1 MYSNIL
7 SQTLYAAAYHDDY
20 SFIGQHGVPS
30 TLTATTVS
38 GFPIDATI
46 GHGLQ
51 TGSATAILGN
61 DSVTGYTYSAMY
73 YDSRYRV
80 AQVRATD
87 HTGGTCTTC
96 TAYSYTGRP
105 VNVKAMRTKSGT
117 GTTTVD
123 NAYTYDGADR
133 AASHTFSVT
142 HGVPPATAVFNY
154 TYDALGRLTGTSRPT
169 SVGNVAYTYDLHGW
183 LTGITTG
190 SFSEELFYAGG
201 PGTPRWNGSISAVR
215 WRSDEY
221 YPKRGYK
228 FTYDTAGRMTQAMY
242 GEGDNITGSGRFR
255 ENVQYDAHGN
265 VTAVTRY
272 GKTSSNGYGVMDNLT
287 MTYDGNRL
295 TGVSET
301 ASDYDAYGSF
311 EYKRKNG
318 SEYIYNANGSLVADR
333 SRGIAYITYDLNG
346 NPQAIY
352 FMNGNEIRYTY
363 SAAGEKL
370 RVRYYVAVPNVTRE
384 FGVKPSGST
393 DGQVMCV
400 THSDYLLGGMLTMKN
415 NLPDMVLFDG
425 GYAKA
430 TRLGDTTY
438 GFTLN
443 YYNRDHLGN
452 VREVVNANSGVLQV
466 TNYYPFGAPYADPA
480 AAVDASLQPYKY
492 NGKELETMHGLNTYD
507 YGARQYN
514 PIVGRWD
521 RMDPLCEK
529 YYDISPYAYCHGDP
543 LNFIDPD
550 GRDLILHGDS
560 TNISNSL
567 EQIQNGAG
575 EGISIYYS
583 DADSNLKY
591 QISDGYDT
599 SLLSEQAK
607 LLIKIIDNHNII
619 VNINAISRNE
629 LGDGRWFVAGGFL
642 GNEVMDNGT
651 IIANQVIN
659 PRQLAIM
666 DEAGSP
672 GQNIFHEISES
683 YNGAELRLQG
693 VDSSNLY
700 NAAHKTAMPQTE
712 LKGGFFN
719 FTGNYSD
726 TFIPISNSYKY
737 FVQTQQGIK
746 VLYNIDLLIK
756 KY

>member
-1 MYSNIL
+1 MKKNGKKEK
-7 SQTLYAAAYHDDY
+7 
-20 SFIGQHGVPS
+20 GQ
-30 TLTATTVS
+30 
-38 GFPIDATI
+38 
-46 GHGLQ
+46 
-51 TGSATAILGN
+51 
-61 DSVTGYTYSAMY
+61 
-73 YDSRYRV
+73 
-80 AQVRATD
+80 
-87 HTGGTCTTC
+87 
-96 TAYSYTGRP
+96 
-105 VNVKAMRTKSGT
+105 
-117 GTTTVD
+117 
-123 NAYTYDGADR
+123 
-133 AASHTFSVT
+133 
-142 HGVPPATAVFNY
+142 
-154 TYDALGRLTGTSRPT
+154 
-169 SVGNVAYTYDLHGW
+169 
-183 LTGITTG
+183 
-190 SFSEELFYAGG
+190 
-201 PGTPRWNGSISAVR
+201 NGS
-215 WRSDEY
+215 
-221 YPKRGYK
+221 
-228 FTYDTAGRMTQAMY
+228 
-242 GEGDNITGSGRFR
+242 
-255 ENVQYDAHGN
+255 
-265 VTAVTRY
+265 VTRY
-272 GKTSSNGYGVMDNLT
+272 
-287 MTYDGNRL
+287 
-295 TGVSET
+295 
-301 ASDYDAYGSF
+301 
-311 EYKRKNG
+311 
-318 SEYIYNANGSLVADR
+318 I
-333 SRGIAYITYDLNG
+333 
-346 NPQAIY
+346 
-352 FMNGNEIRYTY
+352 Y

-370 RVRYYVAVPNVTRE
+370 RVTYLTAVPNITVPIGTARE
-384 FGVKPSGST
+384 LAPSEILAADST
-393 DGQVMCV
+393 
-400 THSDYLLGGMLTMKN
+400 DYLLGGTLTMKN
-415 NLPDMVLFDG
+415 GRIDRYLFDE
-425 GYAKA
+425 GYCQAV
-430 TRLGDTTY
+430 RSIFNPNQD
-438 GFTLN
+438 GFTF
-443 YYNRDHLGN
+443 YYYDRDHLGS
-452 VREVVNANSGVLQV
+452 VRQV
-466 TNYYPFGAPYADPA
+466 IEAEGTDQGTIVQKMNYYPSG
-480 AAVDASLQPYKY
+480 LQFCNNVTDSDVQPRRY
-492 NGKELETMHGLNTYD
+492 NGKEYDKMHGLNTYD

>member
-1 MYSNIL
+1 MRHPQRL
-7 SQTLYAAAYHDDY
+7 PPRGHAHAEERPA
-20 SFIGQHGVPS
+20 
-30 TLTATTVS
+30 
-38 GFPIDATI
+38 
-46 GHGLQ
+46 GHGTLRRGLRQGDAPWRHDIRLHAQLLQ
-51 TGSATAILGN
+51 QGPLRQRPRGGECRQRCGAGDELLPLRRALRRPGGSG
-61 DSVTGYTYSAMY
+61 
-73 YDSRYRV
+73 
-80 AQVRATD
+80 
-87 HTGGTCTTC
+87 
-96 TAYSYTGRP
+96 
-105 VNVKAMRTKSGT
+105 
-117 GTTTVD
+117 
-123 NAYTYDGADR
+123 
-133 AASHTFSVT
+133 
-142 HGVPPATAVFNY
+142 
-154 TYDALGRLTGTSRPT
+154 GRLPAAVQVQRQG
-169 SVGNVAYTYDLHGW
+169 
-183 LTGITTG
+183 
-190 SFSEELFYAGG
+190 AGDD
-201 PGTPRWNGSISAVR
+201 
-215 WRSDEY
+215 DEY
-221 YPKRGYK
+221 
-228 FTYDTAGRMTQAMY
+228 D
-242 GEGDNITGSGRFR
+242 
-255 ENVQYDAHGN
+255 
-265 VTAVTRY
+265 
-272 GKTSSNGYGVMDNLT
+272 
-287 MTYDGNRL
+287 
-295 TGVSET
+295 
-301 ASDYDAYGSF
+301 
-311 EYKRKNG
+311 
-318 SEYIYNANGSLVADR
+318 
-333 SRGIAYITYDLNG
+333 
-346 NPQAIY
+346 
-352 FMNGNEIRYTY
+352 
-363 SAAGEKL
+363 
-370 RVRYYVAVPNVTRE
+370 
-384 FGVKPSGST
+384 
-393 DGQVMCV
+393 
-400 THSDYLLGGMLTMKN
+400 
-415 NLPDMVLFDG
+415 
-425 GYAKA
+425 
-430 TRLGDTTY
+430 
-438 GFTLN
+438 
-443 YYNRDHLGN
+443 
-452 VREVVNANSGVLQV
+452 
-466 TNYYPFGAPYADPA
+466 FGARWMDPT
-480 AAVDASLQPYKY
+480 V
-492 NGKELETMHGLNTYD
+492 
-507 YGARQYN
+507 GARFTT
-514 PIVGRWD
+514 
-521 RMDPLCEK
+521 MDPLCEK
-529 YYDISPYAYCHGDP
+529 YYSISPYAYCHGDP

>member
-1 MYSNIL
+1 MPGEN
-7 SQTLYAAAYHDDY
+7 A
-20 SFIGQHGVPS
+20 
-30 TLTATTVS
+30 LTYN
-38 GFPIDATI
+38 
-46 GHGLQ
+46 
-51 TGSATAILGN
+51 SA
-61 DSVTGYTYSAMY
+61 
-73 YDSRYRV
+73 
-80 AQVRATD
+80 
-87 HTGGTCTTC
+87 
-96 TAYSYTGRP
+96 
-105 VNVKAMRTKSGT
+105 
-117 GTTTVD
+117 
-123 NAYTYDGADR
+123 
-133 AASHTFSVT
+133 
-142 HGVPPATAVFNY
+142 
-154 TYDALGRLTGTSRPT
+154 
-169 SVGNVAYTYDLHGW
+169 
-183 LTGITTG
+183 
-190 SFSEELFYAGG
+190 
-201 PGTPRWNGSISAVR
+201 
-215 WRSDEY
+215 
-221 YPKRGYK
+221 
-228 FTYDTAGRMTQAMY
+228 
-242 GEGDNITGSGRFR
+242 
-255 ENVQYDAHGN
+255 
-265 VTAVTRY
+265 
-272 GKTSSNGYGVMDNLT
+272 
-287 MTYDGNRL
+287 
-295 TGVSET
+295 
-301 ASDYDAYGSF
+301 
-311 EYKRKNG
+311 
-318 SEYIYNANGSLVADR
+318 GSLVSDAG
-333 SRGIAYITYDLNG
+333 RGIARIDYDLCG
-346 NPQAIY
+346 NPVRIQFTDGSIT
-352 FMNGNEIRYTY
+352 RYIY

-370 RVRYYVAVPNVTRE
+370 RVTHLTAVPNITVPIGTARE
-384 FGVKPSGST
+384 LAPSEILSADST
-393 DGQVMCV
+393 
-400 THSDYLLGGMLTMKN
+400 DYLLGGMLTLRNGRIDKYQ
-415 NLPDMVLFDG
+415 FDE
-425 GYAKA
+425 GYCQAVRS
-430 TRLGDTTY
+430 T
-438 GFTLN
+438 
-443 YYNRDHLGN
+443 LGN
-452 VREVVNANSGVLQV
+452 VREVVNAGSGVVQV

-492 NGKELETMHGLNTYD
+492 NGKELETMYGLNTYD